1 MIHFNRNHISINSI
15 KFDDFIKKRNENNLP
30 NYSKKSEQ
38 LISKILCAENSIIKL
53 TNSCTSALEFV
64 SQIADFGVND
74 EIILPSYTFV
84 SSANPFVLR
93 GSTPVFVDIA
103 METMNLDPK
112 KVELA
117 INKKTKAIL
126 FVHYAGFGQNI
137 EEIAALAKKYNLL
150 LIEDAAQA
158 IGSFYNKRAL
168 GTFGDFACFSF
179 HSTKNISCGEGGC
192 VVVNNRRFFKKVNI
206 VYDKG
211 TNRQSFFEGEVRKY
225 QWLSKGSSYPVSE
238 YTSFF
243 LYNEL
248 LQEKKINT
256 KRRAIWNQYYKSLK
270 KLDTDGFQLPQYDS
284 LNFNNGHIF
293 FITVKNVKLLKDFE
307 FFMRKNGIQVLKHY
321 VPLHSSKAGK
331 KYCITPQ
338 QMPVTN
344 KFSKLMVRLPINS
357 MLSDHEVKKVINKT
371 SLFFSKI

>member
-1 MIHFNRNHISINSI
+1 MIHFNRNHININPI
-15 KFDDFIKKRNENNLP
+15 KYDQFIKKRNENSLP
-30 NYSKKSEQ
+30 NYSQKCEELIAKKLSVKKS
-38 LISKILCAENSIIKL
+38 IVKL

-74 EIILPSYTFV
+74 EIIMPSFTFV

-93 GSTPVFVDIA
+93 GSTPVFVDVDK
-103 METMNLDPK
+103 ETMNLDPK
-112 KVELA
+112 KIESA
-117 INKKTKAIL
+117 INNKTKAIL

-137 EEIAALAKKYNLL
+137 EEVAAIAKKNNLL

-192 VVVNNRRFFKKVNI
+192 VVVNNRKYFNKVNI

-211 TNRQSFFEGEVRKY
+211 TNRDSFFKGEVRKY

-248 LQEKKINT
+248 LQEKNINS

-270 KLDTDGFQLPQYDS
+270 KLKTDGFTFH
-284 LNFNNGHIF
+284 NMIF
-293 FITVKNVKLLKDFE
+293 
-307 FFMRKNGIQVLKHY
+307 
-321 VPLHSSKAGK
+321 
-331 KYCITPQ
+331 
-338 QMPVTN
+338 
-344 KFSKLMVRLPINS
+344 
-357 MLSDHEVKKVINKT
+357 
-371 SLFFSKI
+371 